1 MNNID
6 KVFIINYNKEK
17 LDDCE
22 KLLNTYNINDYE
34 IIKFND
40 FDFSKANKKEY
51 YNFSHKYLKLKK
63 LISDENQYIKFEC
76 FLKYSVKNII
86 NLSILKNYKNI
97 MILEDNFIF
106 SKNFFNDFKKIFQM
120 AEENYFGVLY
130 LSDINPTDNK
140 EEYNE
145 SLKRIYGI
153 HDNFAVCYNKRIFKK
168 IIELI
173 NNSSCE
179 LDKIFGEHINGK
191 FMVFLSNP
199 VLVKKRDNYDLINKF
214 TPNKIEKLTINSGK
228 IKDIRK

>member
-1 MNNID
+1 M
-6 KVFIINYNKEK
+6 
-17 LDDCE
+17 
-22 KLLNTYNINDYE
+22 
-34 IIKFND
+34 
-40 FDFSKANKKEY
+40 
-51 YNFSHKYLKLKK
+51 
-63 LISDENQYIKFEC
+63 
-76 FLKYSVKNII
+76 
-86 NLSILKNYKNI
+86 
-97 MILEDNFIF
+97 
-106 SKNFFNDFKKIFQM
+106 KIFQE
-120 AEENYFGVLY
+120 AEKNYFGVLY

-168 IIELI
+168 ILELI

-228 IKDIRK
+228 FKDIRK